1 MGTPEITAI
10 PSRHLSSPA
19 LRPDGSRC
27 DRGVR
32 LPGAGAGAGAS
43 GAEGAPGK
51 AKGAAVTSAVIAQSA
66 WRRPASAVFTV
77 GWGANM
83 FASVLQVYRE
93 NLSSA
98 QVNALFGAYALGLVP
113 ALLVMARLSDRLGRQ
128 RVLLAALLLSAL
140 GSAVI
145 LFSGGAFGTILAG
158 RIIVGISAG
167 SAFGPGTAWIK
178 ELSDTAK
185 AAGAGARR
193 SAVALTA
200 GFAAGPLLSGVIV
213 QWLPSPQTTAYLVH
227 IALVALTLPVVWR
240 APAAAL
246 PATGRDSRSVR
257 HGDGARKVLTSRLF
271 LTAVLPTAPWVF
283 GAATVSLAALPVLV
297 PLGGY
302 GAVGGGVVA
311 AVTLGSGIGVQP
323 WARRLALRSAAA
335 PFRAGMAS
343 VIAGLLAAALTVAT
357 GSLVLLGV
365 TAAVLG
371 SAYGLLLVSG
381 LQLAESLAGPRNI
394 STVIAVFYSLT
405 YIGFAFPVLVQ
416 VLGKLWNPASVLV
429 AGSALAVAAL
439 AMSLIAWPVRR
450 ASRTGA

>member
-1 MGTPEITAI
+1 MATPEITTPRRRTASRSRR
-10 PSRHLSSPA
+10 PSPGGGGLN
-19 LRPDGSRC
+19 
-27 DRGVR
+27 RGARV
-32 LPGAGAGAGAS
+32 PGL
-43 GAEGAPGK
+43 GAPTT
-51 AKGAAVTSAVIAQSA
+51 AETSTVATRAAWT
-66 WRRPASAVFTV
+66 RPAAAVFTV

-83 FASVLQVYRE
+83 FASVLQVYRG
-93 NLSSA
+93 NLSGF
-98 QVNALFGAYALGLVP
+98 QVNALFGAYALGLIP
-113 ALLVMARLSDRLGRQ
+113 ALLVMAKVSDRLGRR
-128 RVLLAALLLSAL
+128 RVLLVALLLSAL

-158 RIIVGISAG
+158 RILVGVSAG

-185 AAGAGARR
+185 SAGAGARR

-200 GFAAGPLLSGVIV
+200 GFAIGPLLSGVIV
-213 QWLPSPQTTAYLVH
+213 QWLPSPETTAYLVH

-240 APAAAL
+240 APETAL
-246 PATGRDSRSVR
+246 RSAGRDGHPSNV
-257 HGDGARKVLTSRLF
+257 GDGPMKVLTSRLF

-311 AVTLGSGIGVQP
+311 AITLGSGIAVQP
-323 WARRLALRSAAA
+323 WARRLARRSAAA

-357 GSLVLLGV
+357 GSLVLLAA
-365 TAAVLG
+365 TAVVLG

-381 LQLAESLAGPRNI
+381 LQLAESLAGPQNI
-394 STVIAVFYSLT
+394 STVIAVFYSVT
-405 YIGFAFPVLVQ
+405 YVGFAFPVIVQ
-416 VLGKLWNPASVLV
+416 VLGRLWDPVPVLV

-439 AMSLIAWPVRR
+439 ATTLIAWPVRQ
-450 ASRTGA
+450 ASRTRS

>member
-1 MGTPEITAI
+1 
-10 PSRHLSSPA
+10 
-19 LRPDGSRC
+19 
-27 DRGVR
+27 
-32 LPGAGAGAGAS
+32 
-43 GAEGAPGK
+43 
-51 AKGAAVTSAVIAQSA
+51 
-66 WRRPASAVFTV
+66 
-77 GWGANM
+77 M
-83 FASVLQVYRE
+83 FASVLQVYRG
-93 NLSSA
+93 NLSGF
-98 QVNALFGAYALGLVP
+98 QVNALFGAYALGLIP
-113 ALLVMARLSDRLGRQ
+113 ALLVMAKVSDRLGRR
-128 RVLLAALLLSAL
+128 RVLLVALLLSAL

-158 RIIVGISAG
+158 RILVGVSAG

-185 AAGAGARR
+185 SAGAGARR

-200 GFAAGPLLSGVIV
+200 GFAIGPLLSGVIV
-213 QWLPSPQTTAYLVH
+213 QWLPSPETTAYLVH

-240 APAAAL
+240 APETAL
-246 PATGRDSRSVR
+246 RPAGRDGHPSNV
-257 HGDGARKVLTSRLF
+257 GDGPMKVLTSRLF

-311 AVTLGSGIGVQP
+311 AITLGSGIAVQP
-323 WARRLALRSAAA
+323 WARRLARRSAAA

-357 GSLVLLGV
+357 GSLVLLAA
-365 TAAVLG
+365 TAVVLG

-381 LQLAESLAGPRNI
+381 LQLAESLAGPQNI

-405 YIGFAFPVLVQ
+405 YVGFAFPVIVQ
-416 VLGKLWNPASVLV
+416 VLGRLWDPVPVLV

-439 AMSLIAWPVRR
+439 ATTLIAWPVRQ
-450 ASRTGA
+450 ASRTRS

>member
-1 MGTPEITAI
+1 M
-10 PSRHLSSPA
+10 
-19 LRPDGSRC
+19 
-27 DRGVR
+27 
-32 LPGAGAGAGAS
+32 
-43 GAEGAPGK
+43 
-51 AKGAAVTSAVIAQSA
+51 
-66 WRRPASAVFTV
+66 FTV

-83 FASVLQVYRE
+83 FASVLQVYRG
-93 NLSSA
+93 NLSGF
-98 QVNALFGAYALGLVP
+98 QVNALFGAYALGLIP
-113 ALLVMARLSDRLGRQ
+113 ALLVMAKVSDRLGRR
-128 RVLLAALLLSAL
+128 RVLLVALLLSAL

-158 RIIVGISAG
+158 RILVGVSAG

-185 AAGAGARR
+185 SAGAGARR

-200 GFAAGPLLSGVIV
+200 GFAIGPLLSGVIV
-213 QWLPSPQTTAYLVH
+213 QWLPSPETTAYVVH
-227 IALVALTLPVVWR
+227 MALVALTLPVVWR
-240 APAAAL
+240 APETAL
-246 PATGRDSRSVR
+246 RPAGRDGHPSNV
-257 HGDGARKVLTSRLF
+257 GDGPMKVLTSRLF

-311 AVTLGSGIGVQP
+311 AITLGSGIAVQP
-323 WARRLALRSAAA
+323 WARRLARRSAAA

-357 GSLVLLGV
+357 GSLVLLAA
-365 TAAVLG
+365 TAVVLG

-381 LQLAESLAGPRNI
+381 LQLAESLAGPQNI

-405 YIGFAFPVLVQ
+405 YVGFAFPVIVQ
-416 VLGKLWNPASVLV
+416 VLGRLWDPVPVLV

-439 AMSLIAWPVRR
+439 ATTLIAWPVRQ
-450 ASRTGA
+450 ASRTRS

>member
-1 MGTPEITAI
+1 M
-10 PSRHLSSPA
+10 
-19 LRPDGSRC
+19 
-27 DRGVR
+27 
-32 LPGAGAGAGAS
+32 
-43 GAEGAPGK
+43 
-51 AKGAAVTSAVIAQSA
+51 
-66 WRRPASAVFTV
+66 

-83 FASVLQVYRE
+83 FASVLQVYRG
-93 NLSSA
+93 NLSGF
-98 QVNALFGAYALGLVP
+98 QVNALFGAYALGLIP
-113 ALLVMARLSDRLGRQ
+113 ALLVMAKVSDRLGRR
-128 RVLLAALLLSAL
+128 RVLLVALLLSAL

-158 RIIVGISAG
+158 RILVGVSAG

-185 AAGAGARR
+185 SAGAGARR

-200 GFAAGPLLSGVIV
+200 GFAIGPLLSGVIV
-213 QWLPSPQTTAYLVH
+213 QWLPSPETTAYLVH

-240 APAAAL
+240 APETAL
-246 PATGRDSRSVR
+246 RSAGRDGHPPNV
-257 HGDGARKVLTSRLF
+257 GDGPMKVLTSRLF

-311 AVTLGSGIGVQP
+311 AITLGSGIAVQP
-323 WARRLALRSAAA
+323 WARRLARRSAAA

-357 GSLVLLGV
+357 GSLVLLAA
-365 TAAVLG
+365 TAVVLG

-381 LQLAESLAGPRNI
+381 LQLAESLAGPQNI

-405 YIGFAFPVLVQ
+405 YVGFAFPVIVQ
-416 VLGKLWNPASVLV
+416 VLGRLWDPVPVLV

-439 AMSLIAWPVRR
+439 ATTLIAWPVRQ
-450 ASRTGA
+450 ASRTRS

>member
-1 MGTPEITAI
+1 
-10 PSRHLSSPA
+10 
-19 LRPDGSRC
+19 
-27 DRGVR
+27 
-32 LPGAGAGAGAS
+32 
-43 GAEGAPGK
+43 
-51 AKGAAVTSAVIAQSA
+51 
-66 WRRPASAVFTV
+66 
-77 GWGANM
+77 M
-83 FASVLQVYRE
+83 FASVLQVYRG
-93 NLSSA
+93 NLSGF
-98 QVNALFGAYALGLVP
+98 QVNALFGAYALGLIP
-113 ALLVMARLSDRLGRQ
+113 ALLVMAKVSDRLGRR
-128 RVLLAALLLSAL
+128 RVLLVALLLSAL

-158 RIIVGISAG
+158 RILVGVSAG

-185 AAGAGARR
+185 SAGAGARR

-200 GFAAGPLLSGVIV
+200 GFAIGPLLSGVIV
-213 QWLPSPQTTAYLVH
+213 QWLPSPETTAYLVH

-240 APAAAL
+240 APETAL
-246 PATGRDSRSVR
+246 RSAGRDGHPPNV
-257 HGDGARKVLTSRLF
+257 GDGPMKVLTSRLF

-311 AVTLGSGIGVQP
+311 AITLGSGIAVQP
-323 WARRLALRSAAA
+323 WARRLARRSAAA

-357 GSLVLLGV
+357 GSLVLLAA
-365 TAAVLG
+365 TAVVLG

-381 LQLAESLAGPRNI
+381 LQLAESLAGPQNI

-405 YIGFAFPVLVQ
+405 YVGFAFPVIVQ
-416 VLGKLWNPASVLV
+416 VLGRLWDPVPVLV

-439 AMSLIAWPVRR
+439 ATTLIAWPVRQ
-450 ASRTGA
+450 ASRTRS

>member
-1 MGTPEITAI
+1 MATPEITTPRRRTA
-10 PSRHLSSPA
+10 SRSR
-19 LRPDGSRC
+19 RPGPGGGGLN
-27 DRGVR
+27 RGARV
-32 LPGAGAGAGAS
+32 PGL
-43 GAEGAPGK
+43 GAPTT
-51 AKGAAVTSAVIAQSA
+51 AQTSTVATRAAWT
-66 WRRPASAVFTV
+66 RPAAAVFTV

-83 FASVLQVYRE
+83 FASVLQVYRG
-93 NLSSA
+93 NLSGF
-98 QVNALFGAYALGLVP
+98 QVNALFGAYALGLIP
-113 ALLVMARLSDRLGRQ
+113 ALLVMAKVSDRLGRR
-128 RVLLAALLLSAL
+128 RVLLVALLLSAL

-158 RIIVGISAG
+158 RILVGVSAG

-185 AAGAGARR
+185 SAGAGARR

-200 GFAAGPLLSGVIV
+200 GFAIGPLLSGVIV
-213 QWLPSPQTTAYLVH
+213 QWLPSPETTAYLVH

-240 APAAAL
+240 APETAL
-246 PATGRDSRSVR
+246 RSAGRGGHPLNV
-257 HGDGARKVLTSRLF
+257 GDGPLRVLTSRLF

-311 AVTLGSGIGVQP
+311 AITLGSGIAVQP
-323 WARRLALRSAAA
+323 GARRLARRSAAA

-357 GSLVLLGV
+357 GSLVLLAV
-365 TAAVLG
+365 TAVVLG

-381 LQLAESLAGPRNI
+381 LQLAESLAGPQNI

-405 YIGFAFPVLVQ
+405 YVGFAFPVIVQ
-416 VLGKLWNPASVLV
+416 VLGRLWDPVPVLV

-439 AMSLIAWPVRR
+439 ATTLIAWPVRK
-450 ASRTGA
+450 ASGTRS

>member
-1 MGTPEITAI
+1 M
-10 PSRHLSSPA
+10 
-19 LRPDGSRC
+19 
-27 DRGVR
+27 
-32 LPGAGAGAGAS
+32 PGL
-43 GAEGAPGK
+43 GAPTT
-51 AKGAAVTSAVIAQSA
+51 AQTSTVATRAAWT
-66 WRRPASAVFTV
+66 RPAAAVFTV

-83 FASVLQVYRE
+83 FASVLQVYRG
-93 NLSSA
+93 NLSGF
-98 QVNALFGAYALGLVP
+98 QVNALFGAYALGLIP
-113 ALLVMARLSDRLGRQ
+113 ALLVMAKVSDRLGRR
-128 RVLLAALLLSAL
+128 RVLLVALLLSAL

-158 RIIVGISAG
+158 RILVGVSAG

-185 AAGAGARR
+185 SAGAGARR

-200 GFAAGPLLSGVIV
+200 GFAIGPLLSGVIV
-213 QWLPSPQTTAYLVH
+213 QWLPSPETTAYLVH

-240 APAAAL
+240 APETAL
-246 PATGRDSRSVR
+246 RSAGRGGHPLNV
-257 HGDGARKVLTSRLF
+257 GDGPLRVLTSRLF

-311 AVTLGSGIGVQP
+311 AITLGSGIAVQP
-323 WARRLALRSAAA
+323 GARRLARRSAAA

-357 GSLVLLGV
+357 GSLVLLAV
-365 TAAVLG
+365 TAVVLG

-381 LQLAESLAGPRNI
+381 LQLAESLAGPQNI

-405 YIGFAFPVLVQ
+405 YVGFAFPVIVQ
-416 VLGKLWNPASVLV
+416 VLGRLWDPVPVLV

-439 AMSLIAWPVRR
+439 ATTLIAWPVRK
-450 ASRTGA
+450 ASGTRS

>member
-1 MGTPEITAI
+1 MDTSEITAPPRQHAAI
-10 PSRHLSSPA
+10 
-19 LRPDGSRC
+19 RPRSTGDGGRN
-27 DRGVR
+27 R
-32 LPGAGAGAGAS
+32 GAGPS
-43 GAEGAPGK
+43 GIVTPATARTS
-51 AKGAAVTSAVIAQSA
+51 AAVTRAA
-66 WRRPASAVFTV
+66 WTRPAAAVFTV

-83 FASVLQVYRE
+83 FASVLQVYRG
-93 NLSSA
+93 NLSGP
-98 QVNALFGAYALGLVP
+98 QVNALFGAYALGLIP
-113 ALLVMARLSDRLGRQ
+113 ALLVMVRVSDRLGR
-128 RVLLAALLLSAL
+128 RRILLAALLLSAL

-158 RIIVGISAG
+158 RVLVGVSAG

-178 ELSDTAK
+178 ELSDTAR

-200 GFAAGPLLSGVIV
+200 GFALGPLLSGVIV

-227 IALVALTLPVVWR
+227 IVLVVLTLPVVWR
-240 APAAAL
+240 APESAPPAA
-246 PATGRDSRSVR
+246 GRDSHSSN
-257 HGDGARKVLTSRLF
+257 HGDGPLKVLTSRLF

-311 AVTLGSGIGVQP
+311 AVTLGSGIAVQP
-323 WARRLALRSAAA
+323 WARRLTRRSPAA
-335 PFRAGMAS
+335 PFRTGMAS

-357 GSLVLLGV
+357 GSLVLLLA
-365 TAAVLG
+365 TAVVLG

-405 YIGFAFPVLVQ
+405 YVGFAVPVLVQ
-416 VLGKLWNPASVLV
+416 VLGKLWDPAAVLV
-429 AGSALAVAAL
+429 TGSALAVAAL
-439 AMSLIAWPVRR
+439 AVTLIAWPVRR
-450 ASRTGA
+450 ASRTAS

>member
-1 MGTPEITAI
+1 
-10 PSRHLSSPA
+10 
-19 LRPDGSRC
+19 
-27 DRGVR
+27 
-32 LPGAGAGAGAS
+32 
-43 GAEGAPGK
+43 
-51 AKGAAVTSAVIAQSA
+51 
-66 WRRPASAVFTV
+66 
-77 GWGANM
+77 M
-83 FASVLQVYRE
+83 FASVLQVYRG
-93 NLSSA
+93 NLSGF
-98 QVNALFGAYALGLVP
+98 QVNALFGAYALGLIP
-113 ALLVMARLSDRLGRQ
+113 ALLVMAKVSDRLGRR
-128 RVLLAALLLSAL
+128 RVLLVALLLSAL

-158 RIIVGISAG
+158 RILVGVSAG

-185 AAGAGARR
+185 SAGAGARR

-200 GFAAGPLLSGVIV
+200 GFAIGPLLSGVIV
-213 QWLPSPQTTAYLVH
+213 QWLPSPETTAYLVH

-240 APAAAL
+240 APETAL
-246 PATGRDSRSVR
+246 RSAGRGGHPLNV
-257 HGDGARKVLTSRLF
+257 GDGPLRVLTSRLF

-311 AVTLGSGIGVQP
+311 AITLGSGIAVQP
-323 WARRLALRSAAA
+323 GARRLARRSAAA

-357 GSLVLLGV
+357 GSLVLLAV
-365 TAAVLG
+365 TAVVLG

-381 LQLAESLAGPRNI
+381 LQLAESLAGPQNI

-405 YIGFAFPVLVQ
+405 YVGFAFPVIVQ
-416 VLGKLWNPASVLV
+416 VLGRLWDPVPVLV

-439 AMSLIAWPVRR
+439 ATTLIAWPVRK
-450 ASRTGA
+450 ASGTRS

>member
-1 MGTPEITAI
+1 M
-10 PSRHLSSPA
+10 
-19 LRPDGSRC
+19 
-27 DRGVR
+27 
-32 LPGAGAGAGAS
+32 
-43 GAEGAPGK
+43 
-51 AKGAAVTSAVIAQSA
+51 
-66 WRRPASAVFTV
+66 RPAAAVFTV

-83 FASVLQVYRE
+83 FASVLQVYRG
-93 NLSSA
+93 NLSGF

-113 ALLVMARLSDRLGRQ
+113 ALLVMARVSDRLGRR

-145 LFSGGAFGTILAG
+145 LFSGGVFGRILAG
-158 RIIVGISAG
+158 RILVGVSAG

-178 ELSDTAK
+178 ELSDTAEVV
-185 AAGAGARR
+185 GAGARR

-200 GFAAGPLLSGVIV
+200 GFAIGPLLSGVIV

-227 IALVALTLPVVWR
+227 IVLVALTLPVVWR
-240 APAAAL
+240 ARETAL
-246 PATGRDSRSVR
+246 PFTGRGSRSSNS
-257 HGDGARKVLTSRLF
+257 GDGPMKVLTGRLF

-311 AVTLGSGIGVQP
+311 AVTLGSGIAVQP
-323 WARRLALRSAAA
+323 GARRLARRSAAA

-343 VIAGLLAAALTVAT
+343 VIVGLLAAALTVAT
-357 GSLVLLGV
+357 GSLVLLLA
-365 TAAVLG
+365 TAVVLG

-381 LQLAESLAGPRNI
+381 LQLVESLAGAQNI

-405 YIGFAFPVLVQ
+405 YVGFAFPVLVQ
-416 VLGKLWNPASVLV
+416 VLGRLWDPASVLI
-429 AGSALAVAAL
+429 AGSALAMAAL
-439 AMSLIAWPVRR
+439 ATTLIAWPARR
-450 ASRTGA
+450 TSRTGS